1 MEKKLKKGKKVT
13 VLGAGNVGASIA
25 FALAIK
31 GLCSELLLIDINKP
45 KAKGEAMDIMQG
57 NAFCPS
63 CDIHDG
69 DYPDAVDSDM
79 VIITVG
85 IARKPGQ
92 TRIDLCKT
100 NAKIMASVMP
110 EIVKYAPHACYL
122 VVSNPVDVLTYEA
135 IRVSGLDPKQVIGS
149 GTVLDSSRLRTCLAD
164 HAGLNIKNIHAYV
177 FGEHGDSSFVAWSA
191 ANIAGVPLK
200 EYGDAMVDTKVLP
213 ITPYSREDVEDYVK
227 KSGGKIIAGKGATF
241 YGIAASVAHIV
252 NSLYS
257 GVDSVLALSSMM
269 QGEYG
274 ISDVCLSVPC
284 VLGKRGI
291 ITTLTPKLSEDEMEK
306 LHFSADT
313 LKGVIEKIQI

>member
-110 EIVKYAPHACYL
+110 EIVKHAPHACYL

-177 FGEHGDSSFVAWSA
+177 FGEHGDSSMIPWSLSS
-191 ANIAGVPLK
+191 IAGMK
-200 EYGDAMVDTKVLP
+200 FDEYCT
-213 ITPYSREDVEDYVK
+213 SVEDLGDKDAIEQEVRD
-227 KSGGKIIAGKGATF
+227 GGAEVIKCKGAT
-241 YGIAASVAHIV
+241 YYAI
-252 NSLYS
+252 
-257 GVDSVLALSSMM
+257 ALSVS
-269 QGEYG
+269 QITEAILRDTKAVLTVSTLQDGTHYG
-274 ISDVCLSVPC
+274 VKDVCLSLPC
-284 VLGKRGI
+284 VLGANGVERE
-291 ITTLTPKLSEDEMEK
+291 ITPPMTDDEIARFQKSGEA
-306 LHFSADT
+306 LRS
-313 LKGVIEKIQI
+313 VIDQMAL

>member
-1 MEKKLKKGKKVT
+1 MNNKVT
-13 VLGAGNVGASIA
+13 IIGVGSVGATIA
-25 FALAIK
+25 YTLVA
-31 GLCSELLLIDINKP
+31 GSSVSEIVLIDVNSQ
-45 KAKGEAMDIMQG
+45 KALSEALDIKQATPFLSPA
-57 NAFCPS
+57 NVYE
-63 CDIHDG
+63 G
-69 DYPDAVDSDM
+69 DYSDAAGSDI
-79 VIITVG
+79 VIITSGV
-85 IARKPGQ
+85 ARKPGQ
-92 TRIDLCKT
+92 TRIDLAQT
-100 NAKIMASVMP
+100 NVNIIKQIAP
-110 EIVKYAPHACYL
+110 EIVKYAPDAIYL
-122 VVSNPVDVLTYEA
+122 MVANPVDILTYVFEKF
-135 IRVSGLDPKQVIGS
+135 SGLPKGRVIGS
-149 GTVLDSSRLRTCLAD
+149 GTILDTIRLRTRLSE
-164 HAGLNIKNIHAYV
+164 LYSINQKQVHAYV
-177 FGEHGDSSFVAWSA
+177 LGEHGDSSFVAWSA

>member
-69 DYPDAVDSDM
+69 DYPDAADSDM

-149 GTVLDSSRLRTCLAD
+149 GFFSS
-164 HAGLNIKNIHAYV
+164 AYLS
-177 FGEHGDSSFVAWSA
+177 GRSRWSEHQ
-191 ANIAGVPLK
+191 
-200 EYGDAMVDTKVLP
+200 EH
-213 ITPYSREDVEDYVK
+213 SR
-227 KSGGKIIAGKGATF
+227 ICI
-241 YGIAASVAHIV
+241 
-252 NSLYS
+252 
-257 GVDSVLALSSMM
+257 
-269 QGEYG
+269 
-274 ISDVCLSVPC
+274 
-284 VLGKRGI
+284 R
-291 ITTLTPKLSEDEMEK
+291 
-306 LHFSADT
+306 
-313 LKGVIEKIQI
+313 